1 MGLDEQRQ
9 SMVLEIYCRKAGRKR
24 KGGERERERERGHGQ
39 EERRGERK
47 EREERLESKRESEE
61 ERGERREDKESERVR
76 GVIEWG
82 EAKQP
87 LLKYAAIF
95 SVAR

>member
-1 MGLDEQRQ
+1 M
-9 SMVLEIYCRKAGRKR
+9 AKR
-24 KGGERERERERGHGQ
+24 KEGGKER
-39 EERRGERK
+39 
-47 EREERLESKRESEE
+47 EREERLESKRE
-61 ERGERREDKESERVR
+61 R
-76 GVIEWG
+76 GVRMRGVREVRERG